1 MKDEQRLIEIMAE
14 LLAEVHDLK
23 NQLGNSLDTANGH
36 LKSLDNRMDGLEKQQ
51 AKTNLSLGEL
61 RLSILKLAE
70 RDNVIDDHEQ
80 RLKFLENKISKA
92 S

>member
-1 MKDEQRLIEIMAE
+1 MKDEQRLIEIMADV
-14 LLAEVHDLK
+14 LAELHVIGGELK
-23 NQLGNSLDTANGH
+23 ELRKDTNSR
-36 LKSLDNRMDGLEKQQ
+36 LDNLGGRMERVEKEQ
-51 AKTNLSLGEL
+51 AKTNIALGEL

-70 RDNVIDDHEQ
+70 RDNIIEDHES

>member
-1 MKDEQRLIEIMAE
+1 MER
-14 LLAEVHDLK
+14 V
-23 NQLGNSLDTANGH
+23 
-36 LKSLDNRMDGLEKQQ
+36 EKEQ
-51 AKTNLSLGEL
+51 AKTNMALGEL

-70 RDNVIDDHEQ
+70 RDNIIEDHES

>member
-14 LLAEVHDLK
+14 LLAEVHTMNEELK
-23 NQLGNSLDTANGH
+23 QHGSLLREQGADM
-36 LKSLDNRMDGLEKQQ
+36 KEFKQQ
-51 AKTNLSLGEL
+51 QSKTNLALGEL

-70 RDNVIDDHEQ
+70 RDSIIEDHEQ
-80 RLKFLENKISKA
+80 RLKFIETKISKA

>member
-1 MKDEQRLIEIMAE
+1 MKDEQRLIEIMADVLGE
-14 LLAEVHDLK
+14 LHEIGGELK
-23 NQLGNSLDTANGH
+23 ELRKDSNARLD
-36 LKSLDNRMDGLEKQQ
+36 RLENQQ
-51 AKTNLSLGEL
+51 AKTNVALGEL

-70 RDNVIDDHEQ
+70 RDNIIEDHES